1 MADYKSTVFL
11 PRTGFPMKAGLPK
24 LEPELLAR
32 WEAMDLHGQ
41 LRAKGQ
47 QRGKGGRERFILH
60 DGPPYANGNI
70 HIGHALN
77 KILKDVINRAH
88 QMQGYD
94 VAYVPGWDCHGLPIE
109 WKIEEEYRA
118 KGKDKD
124 QVPINVFRDECRRFA
139 ARWIAIQAGEFR
151 RLGIN
156 GDWAHPYTTMAP
168 AAEAAIV
175 NELGKFLL
183 NGGLYKGVKPVM
195 WSVVE
200 KTALAEAE
208 VEYLDHTSTTVWV
221 RFPVVMPSR
230 PDIKGA
236 SVVIW
241 TTTPWTLP
249 ANRAVAYGADFN
261 YAMIEVLQTLPG
273 SAARVGER
281 LVLAKALLAEVAGD
295 AGIADYQVTAEFAGA
310 ALAGTVCA
318 HPLRGADK
326 GYSFDVPLLAA
337 GHVTTDQGTGFVHI
351 APSHGPDDFVLGK
364 ANGLEV
370 PETVGPD
377 GLYTAQVP
385 LFAGLH
391 VFKAD
396 APVCERLEAQGAL
409 LAKSKL
415 VHAYPHSWR
424 SKAPLIYRATPQ
436 WFISMETNDLR
447 AKALAAIAATRFFPE
462 MGRNRIRTMV
472 EGRPDWCVSRQ
483 RAWGVPITVFVNRN
497 TGEALRDEGV
507 MARIVAAVAEEGTD
521 VWFSAAAERF
531 LGNDFK
537 ASEWEPVR
545 DILDV
550 WFDSGSTHAFVLEG
564 RAELKWPADLYLE
577 GSDQHRGWF
586 QSSLLESCGTR
597 GRAPYDAVLTHGF
610 VLDEQGRKMSKS
622 LGNVVAPQAVMDSLG
637 ADVLRLWVMASDYS
651 EDLRIGP
658 DILKHQTEAY
668 RRLRNT
674 LRYLL
679 GALDGFQPS
688 ERVEPAAMPE
698 LERLVLHRLWEMNEA
713 LKRAIETAE
722 YHKFYTAL
730 HAFCASDLS
739 AFYFDVRK
747 DSLYCDRPDS
757 ARRRAVRTVLDRLF
771 QCLVA
776 WLAPVLVFTAEE
788 AWLGRYGDAA
798 GSVHLADFPEIPAAW
813 RDDALAAKWERIRAL
828 RRVVTGALEIE
839 RANRAIGSSL
849 QAAPIV
855 YAEPEYHAAL
865 AGLDLAEIAIA
876 SDAIL
881 RSGAAPDGA
890 FALADV
896 PGVAV
901 IPQPAGGSKC
911 QRCWKV
917 LEEVG
922 ENPAHPDICN
932 RCADAVVAV
941 RA

>member
-1 MADYKSTVFL
+1 
-11 PRTGFPMKAGLPK
+11 
-24 LEPELLAR
+24 
-32 WEAMDLHGQ
+32 
-41 LRAKGQ
+41 LRAKG
-47 QRGKGGRERFILH
+47 KGRESFLLH

-77 KILKDVINRAH
+77 KILKDVINRSR
-88 QMQGYD
+88 QMQGFD

-124 QVPINVFRDECRRFA
+124 QIPINVFRDECRRFA
-139 ARWIAIQAGEFR
+139 AGWIAIQAEEFK

-156 GDWAHPYTTMAP
+156 GDWANPYTTMTP

-221 RFPVVMPSR
+221 RFPVVKASR
-230 PDIKGA
+230 PELEGA

-249 ANRAVAYGADFN
+249 ANRAIAFGAEFD
-261 YAMIEVLQTLPG
+261 YVVVEVTQIAEN
-273 SAARVGER
+273 SAAKVGEK
-281 LVLAKALLAEVAGD
+281 LVLAKALLTEVAKD
-295 AGIADYQVTAEFAGA
+295 AGIADVKVLAEFTGD
-310 ALAGTVCA
+310 ALAGTVCG
-318 HPLRGADK
+318 HPLRGTDK
-326 GYSFDVPLLAA
+326 GYGFDVRLLAS
-337 GHVTTDQGTGFVHI
+337 GHVTMDQGTGFVHI
-351 APSHGPDDFVLGK
+351 APSHGPDDFVLGQ

-377 GLYTAQVP
+377 GLYTPMVP

-396 APVCERLEAQGAL
+396 KPVCEKLIAQGAL
-409 LAKSKL
+409 LAQGKL
-415 VHAYPHSWR
+415 THSYPHSWR

-447 AKALAAIAATRFFPE
+447 KKALEAIAATDFFPD
-462 MGRNRIRTMV
+462 MGRNRIGAMV

-483 RAWGVPITVFVNRN
+483 RAWGVPITVFVNKN
-497 TGEALRDEGV
+497 TGQVLRDAKV
-507 MARIVAAVAEEGTD
+507 MARIVDAVAKDGTD
-521 VWFSAAAERF
+521 VWFSANPQNF
-531 LGNDFK
+531 LGTEFSAN
-537 ASEWEPVR
+537 EWEPVR

-550 WFDSGSTHAFVLEG
+550 WFDSGSTHAFVLEA
-564 RAELKWPADLYLE
+564 RPELKWPADLYLE

-622 LGNVVAPQAVMDSLG
+622 LGNVVAPQEVMDNLG

-679 GALDGFQPS
+679 GALDGFKAS
-688 ERVEPAAMPE
+688 ETIEVAKMPE
-698 LERLVLHRLWEMNEA
+698 LERFVLHRLWEMNEA
-713 LKRAIETAE
+713 LKQANETYE
-722 YHKFYTAL
+722 FHKFYTAL

-757 ARRRAVRTVLDRLF
+757 TRRRAVRTVLDRLF
-771 QCLVA
+771 QCLVT
-776 WLAPVLVFTAEE
+776 WLAPVLVFTTEE
-788 AWLGRYGDAA
+788 SWLSRYGEMAT
-798 GSVHLADFPEIPAAW
+798 SVHLQDFPETPADW
-813 RDDALAAKWERIRAL
+813 RDDALAAKWATVRNL

-839 RANRAIGSSL
+839 RANRVIGSSL

-855 YAEPEYHAAL
+855 YAEPLYHEAL
-865 AGLDLAEIAIA
+865 KGLDLAEIVIA
-876 SDAIL
+876 SDVVL
-881 RSGAAPDGA
+881 RGEAAPEGT
-890 FALADV
+890 FRLADV

-901 IPQPAGGSKC
+901 MSQPAGGTKC
-911 QRCWKV
+911 QRCWRV

-922 ENPAHPDICN
+922 ETPAHPDICN
-932 RCADAVVAV
+932 RCADAVEAV

>member
-1 MADYKSTVFL
+1 MADYKTTVFL
-11 PRTGFPMKAGLPK
+11 PKTGFPMKAGLPK
-24 LEPELLAR
+24 LEPELLAHWR
-32 WEAMDLHGQ
+32 AVDLYGR
-41 LRAKGQ
+41 LREK
-47 QRGKGGRERFILH
+47 GKGRPKFVLH

-77 KILKDVINRAH
+77 KILKDVINRSRR
-88 QMQGYD
+88 MMGFD

-124 QVPINVFRDECRRFA
+124 QVPINQFRAECRAFA
-139 ARWIAIQAGEFR
+139 ARWIEIQAEEFK
-151 RLGIN
+151 RLGVI
-156 GDWAHPYTTMAP
+156 GDWADPYTTMTP
-168 AAEAAIV
+168 VAEATIV
-175 NELGKFLL
+175 AELGKFLL

-221 RFPVVMPSR
+221 RFPVVKPSV
-230 PDIKGA
+230 PELQGA

-249 ANRAVAYGADFN
+249 ANRAVAYGADFE
-261 YAMIEVLQTLPG
+261 YCVVEALKVEPESL
-273 SAARVGER
+273 AKVGER
-281 LVLAKALLAEVAGD
+281 VIVVKELLAEFCMVT
-295 AGIADYQVTAEFAGA
+295 GIAEHRVMATLSGTK
-310 ALAGTVCA
+310 LAGTVSA
-318 HPLRGADK
+318 HPLRSADK
-326 GYSFDVPLLAA
+326 GYAFDVPLLAS

-351 APSHGPDDFVLGK
+351 APSHGPDDFVLGQ
-364 ANGLEV
+364 AHGLEV

-377 GLYTAQVP
+377 GVYTPVVP

-396 APVCERLEAQGAL
+396 KPVCERLKAAGAL
-409 LAKSKL
+409 LHQGKL
-415 VHAYPHSWR
+415 THSYPHSWR

-436 WFISMETNDLR
+436 WFISMETNGLR
-447 AKALAAIAATRFFPE
+447 KKALEAISATKFFPE
-462 MGRNRIRTMV
+462 MGRNRIGSMV

-483 RAWGVPITVFVNRN
+483 RAWGVPITVFVNRK
-497 TGEALRDEGV
+497 TGEVLRDARV
-507 MARIVAAVAEEGTD
+507 MERIVDAVRKDGTD
-521 VWFSAAAERF
+521 VWFSADSRTF
-531 LGNDFK
+531 LGNDHD
-537 ASEWEPVR
+537 AGEWEPVR

-550 WFDSGSTHAFVLEG
+550 WFDSGSTHAFVLEA
-564 RAELKWPADLYLE
+564 RPELKWPADLYLE

-622 LGNVVAPQAVMDSLG
+622 LGNVVAPQEVMDSLG
-637 ADVLRLWVMASDYS
+637 ADMLRLWVMASDYS

-679 GALDGFQPS
+679 GALSDFKAS
-688 ERVEPAAMPE
+688 EAVDRAAMPE
-698 LERLVLHRLWEMNEA
+698 LERFVLHRLAELDQARM
-713 LKRAIETAE
+713 RATETYE
-722 YHKFYTAL
+722 FHKFYTAL

-739 AFYFDVRK
+739 AFYFDIRK

-757 ARRRAVRTVLDRLF
+757 PRRRAVRSVLDHLF
-771 QCLVA
+771 RCLVT
-776 WLAPVLVFTAEE
+776 WLAPVLCFTAEE
-788 AWLGRYGDAA
+788 AWLARYGESVE
-798 GSVHLADFPEIPAAW
+798 SVHLAEFLKVPADW
-813 RDDALAAKWERIRAL
+813 RDDVLAAKWEKVRSL
-828 RRVVTGALEIE
+828 RRAVTGALELE
-839 RANRAIGSSL
+839 RAKGAIGSSL
-849 QAAPIV
+849 QAAPV
-855 YAEPEYHAAL
+855 VHADAEFRTAL
-865 AGLDLAEIAIA
+865 EGLDLAEIVIA
-876 SDAIL
+876 SGADL
-881 RSGAAPDGA
+881 REGEAPEAA
-890 FALADV
+890 FRLADV

-901 IPQPAGGSKC
+901 VFARAQGAKC

-922 ENPAHPDICN
+922 KNPAHPDICN
-932 RCADAVVAV
+932 RCADAVEAV
-941 RA
+941 QA

>member
-11 PRTGFPMKAGLPK
+11 PKTAFPMKAGLPK

-32 WEAMDLHGQ
+32 WDKADLRGQ
-41 LRAKGQ
+41 LRAKG
-47 QRGKGGRERFILH
+47 KGRESFLLH

-77 KILKDVINRAH
+77 KILKDVINRSR
-88 QMQGYD
+88 QMQGFD
-94 VAYVPGWDCHGLPIE
+94 IAYVPGWDCHGLPIE

-124 QVPINVFRDECRRFA
+124 QIPINVFRDECRRFA
-139 ARWIAIQAGEFR
+139 ARWIAIQAEEFK

-156 GDWAHPYTTMAP
+156 GDWANPYTTMTP

-221 RFPVVMPSR
+221 RFKVTKASR
-230 PDIKGA
+230 PDVSDA

-249 ANRAVAYGADFN
+249 ANRAIAFGAEFD
-261 YAMIEVLQTLPG
+261 YVVIEVSQLAENS
-273 SAARVGER
+273 SAKVGEK
-281 LVLAKALLAEVAGD
+281 LVLAKALLAQVAKD
-295 AGIADYQVTAEFAGA
+295 AGISEFKVLAEFTGD

-318 HPLRGADK
+318 HPLRGADQ
-326 GYSFDVPLLAA
+326 GYSFDVPLLAS
-337 GHVTTDQGTGFVHI
+337 GHVTMDQGTGFVHI
-351 APSHGPDDFVLGK
+351 APSHGPDDFVLGQ

-377 GLYTAQVP
+377 GLYTPMVP

-396 APVCERLEAQGAL
+396 KPVCEKLIAQGAL
-409 LAKSKL
+409 LAQGKL
-415 VHAYPHSWR
+415 THSYPHSWR

-447 AKALAAIAATRFFPE
+447 KKALEAIAATDFFPD
-462 MGRNRIRTMV
+462 MGRNRIGAMV

-483 RAWGVPITVFVNRN
+483 RAWGVPITVFVNKN
-497 TGEALRDEGV
+497 TGQVLRDAKV
-507 MARIVAAVAEEGTD
+507 MARIVDAVAKDGTD
-521 VWFSAAAERF
+521 VWFSAEPQSF
-531 LGNDFK
+531 LGAEFSAN
-537 ASEWEPVR
+537 EWEPVR

-550 WFDSGSTHAFVLEG
+550 WFDSGSTHAFVLEA
-564 RAELKWPADLYLE
+564 RPELKWPADLYLE

-597 GRAPYDAVLTHGF
+597 GRAPYEAVLTHGF

-622 LGNVVAPQAVMDSLG
+622 LGNVVAPQEVMDNLG

-679 GALDGFQPS
+679 GALEGFK
-688 ERVEPAAMPE
+688 PAETIEVAKMPE
-698 LERLVLHRLWEMNEA
+698 LERFVLHRLWEMNEA
-713 LKRAIETAE
+713 LKVANETYE
-722 YHKFYTAL
+722 FHKFYTAL

-757 ARRRAVRTVLDRLF
+757 TRRRAVRTVLDRLF
-771 QCLVA
+771 QCLVT
-776 WLAPVLVFTAEE
+776 WLAPVLAFTTEE
-788 AWLGRYGDAA
+788 SWLSRYGENAA
-798 GSVHLADFPEIPAAW
+798 SVHLQDFPEIPADW
-813 RDDALAAKWERIRAL
+813 RDDALAERWNKIREV
-828 RRVVTGALEIE
+828 RQVVTGALELK
-839 RANRAIGSSL
+839 RAQKTIGSSL
-849 QAAPIV
+849 QAAPIIFLDGRYADV
-855 YAEPEYHAAL
+855 EDVDYAEVC
-865 AGLDLAEIAIA
+865 IT
-876 SDAIL
+876 
-881 RSGAAPDGA
+881 SGFSIKDFGAHSSHPDT
-890 FALADV
+890 FALKDEQ
-896 PGVAV
+896 GSGIAV
-901 IPQPAGGSKC
+901 GFEKALGEKC
-911 QRCWKV
+911 QRCWRV

-922 ENPAHPDICN
+922 KSPAHADICN
-932 RCADAVVAV
+932 RCADAVEAV
-941 RA
+941 QA

>member
-11 PRTGFPMKAGLPK
+11 PKTGFPMKAGLPK

-32 WEAMDLHGQ
+32 WRATDLQGRM
-41 LRAKGQ
+41 RANSKG
-47 QRGKGGRERFILH
+47 RPPFVLH

-77 KILKDVINRAH
+77 KILKDVINRSR
-88 QMQGYD
+88 QMMGFD

-124 QVPINVFRDECRRFA
+124 QVPINVFRSECRAFA
-139 ARWIAIQAGEFR
+139 ARWIDIQAEEFK
-151 RLGIN
+151 RLGVM
-156 GDWAHPYTTMAP
+156 GDWANPYTTMAP

-175 NELGKFLL
+175 AELGKFLL

-208 VEYLDHTSTTVWV
+208 VEYLDHASTTVWV
-221 RFPVVMPSR
+221 RFPVVKLSVPELR
-230 PDIKGA
+230 GA
-236 SVVIW
+236 SIVIW

-249 ANRAVAYGADFN
+249 ANRAVAYGAEFD
-261 YAMIEVLQTLPG
+261 YLVIEVLKIEPD
-273 SAARVGER
+273 SRAKIGER
-281 LVLAKALLAEVAGD
+281 VVVVKELLAEFCMET
-295 AGIADYQVTAEFAGA
+295 GIAEHRVVATLQGRE
-310 ALAGTVCA
+310 LAGTISA
-318 HPLRGADK
+318 HPLRDADK
-326 GYSFDVPLLAA
+326 GYGFDVPLLAS

-351 APSHGPDDFVLGK
+351 APSHGPDDFVLGQVH
-364 ANGLEV
+364 GLEV

-377 GLYTAQVP
+377 GIYTAAVP

-396 APVCERLEAQGAL
+396 QPVCEKLAAVGAL
-409 LAKSKL
+409 LAQGKL
-415 VHAYPHSWR
+415 THAYPHSWR

-436 WFISMETNDLR
+436 WFISMETNQLR
-447 AKALAAIAATRFFPE
+447 AKALEAIAATKFFPGI
-462 MGRNRIRTMV
+462 GRNRIRAMV
-472 EGRPDWCVSRQ
+472 ESRPDWCVSRQ
-483 RAWGVPITVFVNRN
+483 RAWGVPITVFVNRS
-497 TGEALRDEGV
+497 TGEVLRDVRV
-507 MARIVAAVAEEGTD
+507 MARIVDAIAKDGTD
-521 VWFSAAAERF
+521 VWFSADPRTF
-531 LGNDFK
+531 LGNDYD
-537 ASEWEPVR
+537 AGEWEPVR

-550 WFDSGSTHAFVLEG
+550 WFDSGSTHAFVLEA
-564 RAELKWPADLYLE
+564 RPELKWPADLYLE

-610 VLDEQGRKMSKS
+610 VLDEQARKMSKS
-622 LGNVVAPQAVMDSLG
+622 LGNVVAPQEVMDSLG

-679 GALDGFQPS
+679 GALDGFKAA
-688 ERVEPAAMPE
+688 ETIAREAMPE
-698 LERLVLHRLWEMNEA
+698 LERFVLHRLWELDQA
-713 LKRAIETAE
+713 LKRANESYE
-722 YHKFYTAL
+722 FHKFYAAL

-739 AFYFDVRK
+739 AFYFDIRK
-747 DSLYCDRPDS
+747 DSLYCDRPDA

-771 QCLVA
+771 QCLVT
-776 WLAPVLVFTAEE
+776 WLAPVLCFTAEE
-788 AWLGRYGDAA
+788 AWLARYGDKAE
-798 GSVHLADFPEIPAAW
+798 SVHLGSFPTIPSGW
-813 RDDALAAKWERIRAL
+813 RDDALAAKWEKIRSL
-828 RRVVTGALEIE
+828 RRVVTGALEVE
-839 RANRAIGSSL
+839 RAKGAIGSSL
-849 QAAPIV
+849 QAAPHV
-855 YAEPEYHAAL
+855 YAERDYRDAL
-865 AGLDLAEIAIA
+865 DGLDLAEIVIASSARLA
-876 SDAIL
+876 SDA
-881 RSGAAPDGA
+881 APGDA
-890 FALADV
+890 FRLADV

-901 IPQPAGGSKC
+901 VSARAPGAKC
-911 QRCWKV
+911 QRCWRV

-922 ENPAHPDICN
+922 KNPAQPDICN
-932 RCADAVVAV
+932 RCADAVERVKA
-941 RA
+941 

>member
-11 PRTGFPMKAGLPK
+11 PKTAFPMKAGLPK

-32 WEAMDLHGQ
+32 WDKADLRGQ
-41 LRAKGQ
+41 LRAKG
-47 QRGKGGRERFILH
+47 KGRESFLLH

-77 KILKDVINRAH
+77 KILKDVINRSR
-88 QMQGYD
+88 QMQGFD

-124 QVPINVFRDECRRFA
+124 QIPINVFRDECRRFA
-139 ARWIAIQAGEFR
+139 ARWIAIQAEEFK

-156 GDWAHPYTTMAP
+156 GDWSNPYTTMTP

-221 RFPVVMPSR
+221 RFKVVKASR
-230 PDIKGA
+230 PDLNDA

-249 ANRAVAYGADFN
+249 ANRAIAFGAEFD
-261 YAMIEVLQTLPG
+261 YVVIEVSQLAEN
-273 SAARVGER
+273 SAAKVGEK
-281 LVLAKALLAEVAGD
+281 LVLAKALLAQVAKD
-295 AGIADYQVTAEFAGA
+295 AGIADYKALAEFTGD

-318 HPLRGADK
+318 HPLRGADQ
-326 GYSFDVPLLAA
+326 GYGFDVPLLAS
-337 GHVTTDQGTGFVHI
+337 GHVTMDQGTGFVHI
-351 APSHGPDDFVLGK
+351 APSHGPDDFVLGQ

-377 GLYTAQVP
+377 GLYTPMVP

-396 APVCERLEAQGAL
+396 KPVCEKLIAQGAL
-409 LAKSKL
+409 LAQGKL
-415 VHAYPHSWR
+415 THSYPHSWR

-447 AKALAAIAATRFFPE
+447 KKALEAIAATDFFPD
-462 MGRNRIRTMV
+462 MGRNRIGAMV

-483 RAWGVPITVFVNRN
+483 RAWGVPITVFVNKN
-497 TGEALRDEGV
+497 TGQVLRDAKV
-507 MARIVAAVAEEGTD
+507 MTRIVDAVAKDGTD
-521 VWFSAAAERF
+521 VWFSANPQTF
-531 LGNDFK
+531 LGAEFSAN
-537 ASEWEPVR
+537 EWEPVR

-550 WFDSGSTHAFVLEG
+550 WFDSGSTHAFVLEA
-564 RAELKWPADLYLE
+564 RPELKWPADLYLE

-622 LGNVVAPQAVMDSLG
+622 LGNVVAPQEVMDNLG

-679 GALDGFQPS
+679 GALDGFKAS
-688 ERVEPAAMPE
+688 ETIEVAKMPE
-698 LERLVLHRLWEMNEA
+698 LERFVLHRLWEMNEA
-713 LKRAIETAE
+713 LKVANETYE
-722 YHKFYTAL
+722 FHKFYTAL

-757 ARRRAVRTVLDRLF
+757 TRRRAVRTVLDRLF
-771 QCLVA
+771 QCLVT
-776 WLAPVLVFTAEE
+776 WLAPVLVFTTEE
-788 AWLGRYGDAA
+788 SWLSRYGETAA
-798 GSVHLADFPEIPAAW
+798 SVHLQDFPEIPADW
-813 RDDALAAKWERIRAL
+813 RDDALAERWNKIREV
-828 RRVVTGALEIE
+828 RQVVTGALELK
-839 RANRAIGSSL
+839 RAQKTIGSSL
-849 QAAPIV
+849 QAAPIIFLNGRYSDV
-855 YAEPEYHAAL
+855 EDVDYAEVC
-865 AGLDLAEIAIA
+865 IT
-876 SDAIL
+876 
-881 RSGAAPDGA
+881 SGFSIKDFGAHSSHPDT
-890 FALADV
+890 FALKDEQ
-896 PGVAV
+896 GSGIAV
-901 IPQPAGGSKC
+901 GFEKALGEKC
-911 QRCWKV
+911 QRCWRV

-922 ENPAHPDICN
+922 KSPAHADICN
-932 RCADAVVAV
+932 RCSDAVEAV
-941 RA
+941 QA

>member
-11 PRTGFPMKAGLPK
+11 PKTAFPMKAGLPK

-32 WEAMDLHGQ
+32 WDKADLRGQ
-41 LRAKGQ
+41 LRAKG
-47 QRGKGGRERFILH
+47 KGSKAFLLH

-77 KILKDVINRAH
+77 KILKDVINRSR
-88 QMQGYD
+88 QMQGFD

-124 QVPINVFRDECRRFA
+124 QIPINVFRDECRRFA
-139 ARWIAIQAGEFR
+139 ARWIAIQAEEFK

-156 GDWAHPYTTMAP
+156 GDWSNPYTTMTP

-221 RFPVVMPSR
+221 RFKVTKTSR
-230 PDIKGA
+230 PDLNDA

-249 ANRAVAYGADFN
+249 ANRAIAFGAEFD
-261 YAMIEVLQTLPG
+261 YAVVEVLQTMGESL
-273 SAARVGER
+273 AKVGEKV
-281 LVLAKALLAEVAGD
+281 VLAKALLTEVAKD
-295 AGIADYQVTAEFAGA
+295 AGIADYKVLAEFTGD

-326 GYSFDVPLLAA
+326 GYGFDVPLLAS
-337 GHVTTDQGTGFVHI
+337 GHVTMDQGTGFVHI
-351 APSHGPDDFVLGK
+351 APSHGPDDFVLGQ

-377 GLYTAQVP
+377 GLYTPMVP

-396 APVCERLEAQGAL
+396 KPVCEKLIAQGAL
-409 LAKSKL
+409 LVQGKL
-415 VHAYPHSWR
+415 THSYPHSWR

-447 AKALAAIAATRFFPE
+447 KKALEAIAATDFFPD
-462 MGRNRIRTMV
+462 MGRNRIGAMV

-483 RAWGVPITVFVNRN
+483 RAWGVPITVFVNKN
-497 TGEALRDEGV
+497 TGQVLRDAKV
-507 MARIVAAVAEEGTD
+507 MARIVDAVAKDGTD
-521 VWFSAAAERF
+521 VWFSAEPQTF
-531 LGNDFK
+531 LGAEFSAD
-537 ASEWEPVR
+537 EWEPVR

-550 WFDSGSTHAFVLEG
+550 WFDSGSTHAFVLEA
-564 RAELKWPADLYLE
+564 RPELKWPADLYLE

-622 LGNVVAPQAVMDSLG
+622 LGNVVAPQEVMDNLG

-679 GALDGFQPS
+679 GALEGFA
-688 ERVEPAAMPE
+688 EAEKIEPAKMRP
-698 LERLVLHRLWEMNEA
+698 LERYMLHRLWEMNEA
-713 LKRAIETAE
+713 LVRANDTYEF
-722 YHKFYTAL
+722 HKFYTAL

-739 AFYFDVRK
+739 AYYFDRRK
-747 DSLYCDRPDS
+747 DSLYCDRPDDM
-757 ARRRAVRTVLDRLF
+757 RRRGVRTVLDHIF
-771 QCLVA
+771 HCLIT
-776 WLAPVLVFTAEE
+776 WLAPVLVFTTEE
-788 AWLGRYGDAA
+788 AWLSRYGEDAE
-798 GSVHLADFPEIPAAW
+798 SVHLQEFPKIPEEW
-813 RDDALAAKWERIRAL
+813 RDDDLAKEWETNRAL
-828 RRVVTGALEIE
+828 GLTETGILEIE
-839 RANRAIGSSL
+839 RAKGHIGSAL
-849 QAAPIV
+849 QAKPIIYV
-855 YAEPEYHAAL
+855 QNE
-865 AGLDLAEIAIA
+865 GLKDKLLNQELSVFANTSSVTVTFSTTIPTTAVPV
-876 SDAIL
+876 
-881 RSGAAPDGA
+881 PDQP
-890 FALADV
+890 FWV
-896 PGVAV
+896 EFQKAV
-901 IPQPAGGSKC
+901 GQKC
-911 QRCWKV
+911 QRCWQV
-917 LEEVG
+917 LDEVG
-922 ENPAHPDICN
+922 TIDKHPDLCN
-932 RCADAVVAV
+932 RCADAVEALTK
-941 RA
+941 

>member
-11 PRTGFPMKAGLPK
+11 PKTAFPMKAGLPK

-32 WEAMDLHGQ
+32 WDKADLRGQ
-41 LRAKGQ
+41 LRAKG
-47 QRGKGGRERFILH
+47 KGRESFLLH

-77 KILKDVINRAH
+77 KILKDVINRSR
-88 QMQGYD
+88 QMQGFD

-124 QVPINVFRDECRRFA
+124 QIPINVFRDECRRFA
-139 ARWIAIQAGEFR
+139 ARWIAIQAEEFK

-156 GDWAHPYTTMAP
+156 GDWTNPYTTMTP

-221 RFPVVMPSR
+221 RFKVVKASR
-230 PDIKGA
+230 PDLNDA

-249 ANRAVAYGADFN
+249 ANRAIAFGAEFD
-261 YAMIEVLQTLPG
+261 YVVIEVLQLAEN
-273 SAARVGER
+273 SAAKVGEK
-281 LVLAKALLAEVAGD
+281 LVLAKALLAGVAKD
-295 AGIADYQVTAEFAGA
+295 AGITDYKVLSEFTGD
-310 ALAGTVCA
+310 ALAATVCA
-318 HPLRGADK
+318 HPLRGADQ
-326 GYSFDVPLLAA
+326 GYGFDVPLLAS
-337 GHVTTDQGTGFVHI
+337 GHVTMDQGTGFVHI
-351 APSHGPDDFVLGK
+351 APSHGPDDFVLGQ

-377 GLYTAQVP
+377 GIYTPMVP

-396 APVCERLEAQGAL
+396 KPVCEKLIAQGAL
-409 LAKSKL
+409 LAQGKL
-415 VHAYPHSWR
+415 THSYPHSWR

-447 AKALAAIAATRFFPE
+447 KKALEAIAATDFFPD
-462 MGRNRIRTMV
+462 MGRNRIGAMV

-483 RAWGVPITVFVNRN
+483 RAWGVPITVFVNKN
-497 TGEALRDEGV
+497 TGQVLRDAKV
-507 MARIVAAVAEEGTD
+507 MTRIVDAVAKDGTD
-521 VWFSAAAERF
+521 VWFSANPQTF
-531 LGNDFK
+531 LGAEFSAN
-537 ASEWEPVR
+537 EWEPVR

-550 WFDSGSTHAFVLEG
+550 WFDSGSTHAFVLEA
-564 RAELKWPADLYLE
+564 RPELKWPADLYLE

-622 LGNVVAPQAVMDSLG
+622 LGNVVAPQEVMDNLG

-679 GALDGFQPS
+679 GALEGFKVS
-688 ERVEPAAMPE
+688 ETIEVAKMPE
-698 LERLVLHRLWEMNEA
+698 LERFVLHRLWEMNEA
-713 LKRAIETAE
+713 LKVANETYE
-722 YHKFYTAL
+722 FHKFYTAL

-757 ARRRAVRTVLDRLF
+757 IRRRSVRTVLDRLF
-771 QCLVA
+771 QCLVT
-776 WLAPVLVFTAEE
+776 WLAPVLVFTTEE
-788 AWLGRYGDAA
+788 SWQSRYGENAA
-798 GSVHLADFPEIPAAW
+798 SVHLQDFPEIPAEW
-813 RDDALAAKWERIRAL
+813 RDDALAERWNKIREV
-828 RRVVTGALEIE
+828 RQVVTGALELK
-839 RANRAIGSSL
+839 RAQKTIGSSL

-855 YAEPEYHAAL
+855 FLDSRYADVEDVDYAEVC
-865 AGLDLAEIAIA
+865 IT
-876 SDAIL
+876 
-881 RSGAAPDGA
+881 SGFLIKDFGAHSSHPDT
-890 FALADV
+890 FALKDEQ
-896 PGVAV
+896 GSGIAV
-901 IPQPAGGSKC
+901 GFEKALGEKC
-911 QRCWKV
+911 QRCWRV

-922 ENPAHPDICN
+922 KSPAHADICN
-932 RCADAVVAV
+932 RCSDAVEAV
-941 RA
+941 QA